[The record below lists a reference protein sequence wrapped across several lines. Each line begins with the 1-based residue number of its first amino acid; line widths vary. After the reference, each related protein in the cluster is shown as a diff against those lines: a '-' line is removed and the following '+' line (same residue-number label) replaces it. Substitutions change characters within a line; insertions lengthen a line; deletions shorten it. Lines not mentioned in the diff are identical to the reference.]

1 MEKRNIKED
10 IKNFQNWGMESNK
23 KQLDIF
29 TGLYIIEKENIWTD
43 PEYYEGTK
51 LKKYCEGAF
60 KDLLSDV
67 FKFGSIRY
75 SNMKTMKTRQ
85 LVLKWSFLLLV
96 LAAAGCGYRLAGK
109 DNPLLSGIHTVAVP
123 YFKNETFEAGIESVF
138 TGAFADEFIQ
148 SKRLQVVSVDRAD
161 VILRGTVKNV
171 REEIL
176 SYNKDDK
183 AMEYRIHVTL
193 DLALEKRDSGEIL
206 WKRKRLKHSEEYQVS
221 SDIMVTETGKNTA
234 LEKVA
239 KDLARRVEESIIQG
253 F

>member
-75 SNMKTMKTRQ
+75 SNMKTMKTEILNWKELYIRYGWEHNMAC
-85 LVLKWSFLLLV
+85 LLKRTQKEREYIIGQV
-96 LAAAGCGYRLAGK
+96 
-109 DNPLLSGIHTVAVP
+109 NSGDTRDMQTIWREKYPKKQDKVI
-123 YFKNETFEAGIESVF
+123 KINDGWK
-138 TGAFADEFIQ
+138 
-148 SKRLQVVSVDRAD
+148 SKYLQAKKEIVELKRV
-161 VILRGTVKNV
+161 TT
-171 REEIL
+171 EEI
-176 SYNKDDK
+176 SKWK
-183 AMEYRIHVTL
+183 MKHAE
-193 DLALEKRDSGEIL
+193 LEQY
-206 WKRKRLKHSEEYQVS
+206 LKQII
-221 SDIMVTETGKNTA
+221 D
-234 LEKVA
+234 VA
-239 KDLARRVEESIIQG
+239 KIVNINEDQKQCQSQK
-253 F
+253 